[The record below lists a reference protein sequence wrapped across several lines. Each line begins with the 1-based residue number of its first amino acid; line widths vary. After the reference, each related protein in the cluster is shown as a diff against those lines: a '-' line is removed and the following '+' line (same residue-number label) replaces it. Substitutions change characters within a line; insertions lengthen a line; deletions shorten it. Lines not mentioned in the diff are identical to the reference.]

1 MTAFFDS
8 SRFRPEVRQR
18 LTPYRAQIE
27 AAAAQHGVPA
37 DLVFGTIASE
47 SSGKADAVGDNGVA
61 RGLWQVQTPFLKDWM
76 GAGPDVRHDPVQS
89 SQRIMPAFKRNLDKA
104 GGDWA
109 LATVGFMRGTG
120 SDEFKRIQAGE
131 DPARVL
137 AKLGWVLA
145 RYNSMREIQGKR
157 GALPVDAG
165 KATTDAQP
173 ARTTGAQAVGA
184 GAQAVGAGAADP
196 VVIPALGIAPTYAP
210 IDPLF
215 GVVRGTDASWVPSS
229 PEQLLGADSMG

>member
-8 SRFRPEVRQR
+8 SKFRPEVRQR
-18 LTPYRAQIE
+18 LAPYRAQIDE
-27 AAAAQHGVPA
+27 AAARHGVPA
-37 DLVFGTIASE
+37 DLVYGTIASE

-89 SQRIMPAFKRNLDKA
+89 SQRIMPAFRKNLDKA
-104 GGDWA
+104 GGDWG

-157 GALPVDAG
+157 GAMTA
-165 KATTDAQP
+165 ATGQQAAP
-173 ARTTGAQAVGA
+173 AKPTGAQAVGA
-184 GAQAVGAGAADP
+184 AADTP
-196 VVIPALGIAPTYAP
+196 VIIPALGIAPTYAP

-229 PEQLLGADSMG
+229 PEQLLGVDSMG